1 VALPTNGV
9 QTLDRTLAL
18 RPDVCFLDI
27 RMPGLTGLEVAR
39 ALAENWPDDPGAPFP
54 LLVFVTA

>member
-1 VALPTNGV
+1 
-9 QTLDRTLAL
+9 
-18 RPDVCFLDI
+18 
-27 RMPGLTGLEVAR
+27 MPGLTGLEVAR